1 MLALLVS
8 LLIAVYLLGPNLIA
22 RWAADL
28 IVFRKTRVESHAE
41 EVARSIIG
49 AVIPLALA
57 VAWARWSGALWSSG
71 TQRDVETVFSALE
84 SDTFFQA
91 HHQQFFTSLY
101 AFFWMNYAI
110 LWRLYLIVLLASGL
124 RVAIVLNYNRVW
136 RRLNKRWT
144 RTLLATIVP
153 RISEWDLLFSDM
165 LLPEGTFRIMADV
178 LTKTGGLYQG
188 TVQDRMLN
196 NDGSLQSITLS
207 NPRRFERAEFH
218 KAKSEDIETVTDEF
232 WFNIPGNL
240 FIVMASDIANLN
252 LRYIRRKPLSFQ
264 PSEEEREVL
273 NRLLDRLKVPPS
285 F

>member
-1 MLALLVS
+1 VLALLVS
-8 LLIAVYLLGPNLIA
+8 FLIAVYLLGPDLIS

-28 IVFRKTRVESHAE
+28 VVFRKTRVQSHAE

-49 AVIPLALA
+49 AVVPLV
-57 VAWARWSGALWSSG
+57 VAFLWARWSGALGRTG
-71 TQRDVETVFSALE
+71 THDDLETVFSSLQ
-84 SDTFFQA
+84 SDHFFQTHCA
-91 HHQQFFTSLY
+91 QFFTSLRV
-101 AFFWMNYAI
+101 FFWMNFVI
-110 LWRLYLIVLLASGL
+110 LWRLYALVVLLSIA
-124 RVAIVLNYNRVW
+124 RIVIVLNYNRIW
-136 RRLNKRWT
+136 RKLHKRWM

-165 LLPEGTFRIMADV
+165 LLPEGSFCIMADV

-188 TVQDRMLN
+188 AIQDRMLN
-196 NDGSLQSITLS
+196 NDGSLQSITLA

-218 KAKSEDIETVTDEF
+218 KAKAEDIETVSDEF

-264 PSEEEREVL
+264 PSDEEREVL
-273 NRLLDRLKVPPS
+273 TRLLDRLKEGK
-285 F
+285 

>member
-1 MLALLVS
+1 VLALLVS
-8 LLIAVYLLGPNLIA
+8 FLIAVYLLGPNLIS

-28 IVFRKTRVESHAE
+28 VVFRKTRVESHAE
-41 EVARSIIG
+41 EVARSII
-49 AVIPLALA
+49 AAAIPLALA
-57 VAWARWSGALWSSG
+57 VLWARWSGALWARG
-71 TQRDVETVFSALE
+71 TQTDVEIVFSSLQ
-84 SDTFFQA
+84 SDNFFQT

-110 LWRLYLIVLLASGL
+110 LWRLYFIVLLACVV
-124 RVAIVLNYNRVW
+124 RVFIVLNYNRIW
-136 RRLNKRWT
+136 RRLHRRWM

-178 LTKTGGLYQG
+178 LTRTGGLYQG

-196 NDGSLQSITLS
+196 NDGSLQSITLA
-207 NPRRFERAEFH
+207 NPRRFGRAEFQ
-218 KAKSEDIETVTDEF
+218 KAKAEDIETVTDEF

-252 LRYIRRKPLSFQ
+252 LRYIRRKPLQFQ
-264 PSEEEREVL
+264 PSDEEREVL
-273 NRLLDRLKVPPS
+273 ARLLDRLKDGK
-285 F
+285 

>member
-8 LLIAVYLLGPNLIA
+8 FLIAVYLLGPNLIA

-28 IVFRKTRVESHAE
+28 VVFRKTRAESRAE
-41 EVARSIIG
+41 EVARSVIG
-49 AVIPLALA
+49 ATVPLVIA

-71 TQRDVETVFSALE
+71 TQGDVETVFSALQ
-84 SDTFFQA
+84 SDSFFQQ
-91 HHQQFFTSLY
+91 HHAPFFTSLY

-110 LWRLYLIVLLASGL
+110 LWRLYLIVLIACAV
-124 RVAIVLNYNRVW
+124 RVMIVLNYNLIW
-136 RRLNKRWT
+136 RRLRRRWM

-153 RISEWDLLFSDM
+153 RLSEWDLLFSDM

-196 NDGSLQSITLS
+196 SDGSLASITLA
-207 NPRRFERAEFH
+207 NPRRFERAEFR
-218 KAKSEDIETVTDEF
+218 KAKAEDLETVPDEY

-252 LRYIRRKPLSFQ
+252 LRYIRRKPLQFQ

-273 NRLLDRLKVPPS
+273 TRLLDRLKEGK
-285 F
+285 

>member
-8 LLIAVYLLGPNLIA
+8 FLIAVYLLGPNLIA

-28 IVFRKTRVESHAE
+28 VVFRKTRSESHAE
-41 EVARSIIG
+41 EVARSIL
-49 AVIPLALA
+49 AAAIPLLLA
-57 VAWARWSGALWSSG
+57 IIWARWAGALWARG
-71 TQRDVETVFSALE
+71 TQADVEIVFSALE
-84 SDTFFQA
+84 SDNFFQT
-91 HHQQFFTSLY
+91 HHAQFFSSLY

-110 LWRLYLIVLLASGL
+110 LWRLYFVVMIACLVRIV
-124 RVAIVLNYNRVW
+124 VVLNYNRIW
-136 RRLNKRWT
+136 RRLHKRWM

-165 LLPEGTFRIMADV
+165 LLPEGSFRIMADV

-188 TVQDRMLN
+188 AIQDRMLN
-196 NDGSLQSITLS
+196 ADGSLQSITLA
-207 NPRRFERAEFH
+207 NPRRFERAEFR
-218 KAKSEDIETVTDEF
+218 KAKAEDLATTAEEY

-264 PSEEEREVL
+264 PSLEQREVL
-273 NRLLDRLKVPPS
+273 GRLLERLKEK
-285 F
+285 

>member
-1 MLALLVS
+1 VLALLVS

-28 IVFRKTRVESHAE
+28 VVFRKTRIESHAE

-49 AVIPLALA
+49 AAIPLVLA
-57 VAWARWSGALWSSG
+57 VAWARWAGALWSSG
-71 TQRDVETVFSALE
+71 TQRDVETVFSALQ
-84 SDTFFQA
+84 SDNFFQV
-91 HHQQFFTSLY
+91 HHQEFFASLY

-110 LWRLYLIVLLASGL
+110 LWRLYLIVLLASAV

-136 RRLNKRWT
+136 RRLHRRWM

-153 RISEWDLLFSDM
+153 RISEWDILFSDM

-178 LTKTGGLYQG
+178 LTKSGGLYQG
-188 TVQDRMLN
+188 MVQDRMLN
-196 NDGSLQSITLS
+196 NDGSLASITLA
-207 NPRRFERAEFH
+207 NPRRFERGDFR
-218 KAKSEDIETVTDEF
+218 KAKAEDIETVTDEF

-273 NRLLDRLKVPPS
+273 TRLLDRLKEK
-285 F
+285 

>member
-28 IVFRKTRVESHAE
+28 VVFRKTRIESHAE

-49 AVIPLALA
+49 AIIPLALA
-57 VAWARWSGALWSSG
+57 VAWARWSGALWISG
-71 TQRDVETVFSALE
+71 TQRDVETVFSALQ
-84 SDTFFQA
+84 SDNFFQT

-110 LWRLYLIVLLASGL
+110 LWRLYCIVLVASGL

-136 RRLNKRWT
+136 RRLNQRWM

-178 LTKTGGLYQG
+178 LTKSGGLYQG

-196 NDGSLQSITLS
+196 SDGSLQSITLA
-207 NPRRFERAEFH
+207 NPRRFERTQFR
-218 KAKSEDIETVTDEF
+218 KAKAEDLATVPDEY
-232 WFNIPGNL
+232 WINIPGNL

-252 LRYIRRKPLSFQ
+252 LRYIRRKPLQFQ
-264 PSEEEREVL
+264 PSDEEREVL
-273 NRLLDRLKVPPS
+273 TRLLDRLKEK
-285 F
+285 

>member
-1 MLALLVS
+1 VLALLVS

-28 IVFRKTRVESHAE
+28 VVFRKTRIESHAE
-41 EVARSIIG
+41 EVARSILG
-49 AVIPLALA
+49 AILPLALA
-57 VAWARWSGALWSSG
+57 VVWARWTGALWSSG

-84 SDTFFQA
+84 SDNFFQA

-110 LWRLYLIVLLASGL
+110 LWRLYFIVLLASGL

-136 RRLNKRWT
+136 RRLDRRWM

-196 NDGSLQSITLS
+196 GDGSLQSITLA
-207 NPRRFERAEFH
+207 NPRRFEREQFR
-218 KAKSEDIETVTDEF
+218 KAKAEDLATVPDEY
-232 WFNIPGNL
+232 WINIPGNL

-252 LRYIRRKPLSFQ
+252 LRYIRRKPLQFQ
-264 PSEEEREVL
+264 PSNEEREVL
-273 NRLLDRLKVPPS
+273 ARLLDRLKDGK
-285 F
+285 

>member
-8 LLIAVYLLGPNLIA
+8 FLIAVYLLGPNLIA

-28 IVFRKTRVESHAE
+28 VVFRKSRVESHAE
-41 EVARSIIG
+41 EVARSIL
-49 AVIPLALA
+49 AAAIPLALA
-57 VAWARWSGALWSSG
+57 VAWARSTGALWASG
-71 TQRDVETVFSALE
+71 TQTDVETVFSSLQ
-84 SDTFFQA
+84 SDNFFQS

-110 LWRLYLIVLLASGL
+110 LWRLYFLVFIACGVRVFIVF
-124 RVAIVLNYNRVW
+124 NYNRIW
-136 RRLNKRWT
+136 RRLHTRWM

-178 LTKTGGLYQG
+178 LTKSGGLYQG
-188 TVQDRMLN
+188 TITDRMLS
-196 NDGSLQSITLS
+196 NDGSLVSITLA
-207 NPRRFERAEFH
+207 NPRRFERDDFR
-218 KAKSEDIETVTDEF
+218 KAKSADLSTVPDEF

-252 LRYIRRKPLSFQ
+252 LRYVRRKPLQFQ

-273 NRLLDRLKVPPS
+273 SRLLERLKQDGK
-285 F
+285 

>member
-1 MLALLVS
+1 VLALLVS
-8 LLIAVYLLGPNLIA
+8 FLIAVYLLGPDLIA

-28 IVFRKTRVESHAE
+28 VVFRKTRIASHAE
-41 EVARSIIG
+41 EVARAII
-49 AVIPLALA
+49 AAAIPLALA
-57 VAWARWSGALWSSG
+57 VAWARWSGALWARG
-71 TQRDVETVFSALE
+71 TQADVETVFSALQ
-84 SDTFFQA
+84 SDNFFQA

-110 LWRLYLIVLLASGL
+110 LWRLYLIVFIACLV
-124 RVAIVLNYNRVW
+124 RIAIVLNYNRVW
-136 RRLNKRWT
+136 RRLHRRWM
-144 RTLLATIVP
+144 RTLLATVVP

-165 LLPEGTFRIMADV
+165 LLPEGSFRIMADV

-196 NDGSLQSITLS
+196 SDGSLQSITLA
-207 NPRRFERAEFH
+207 NPRRFERAEFR
-218 KAKSEDIETVTDEF
+218 KAKAKDLETVSDEF

-264 PSEEEREVL
+264 PSDEEREVL
-273 NRLLDRLKVPPS
+273 TRLLDRLKEK
-285 F
+285 

>member
-8 LLIAVYLLGPNLIA
+8 FLIAVYLLGPNLIA

-28 IVFRKTRVESHAE
+28 VVFRKTRTESHAE
-41 EVARSIIG
+41 EVARSVI
-49 AVIPLALA
+49 AAAIPLVLA
-57 VAWARWSGALWSSG
+57 VAWARWAGSLWRSG
-71 TQRDVETVFSALE
+71 TQTDVETVFSALQ
-84 SDTFFQA
+84 SDSFFQQ
-91 HHQQFFTSLY
+91 HHAQFFTSLY

-110 LWRLYLIVLLASGL
+110 LWRLYLIVLIACAV
-124 RVAIVLNYNRVW
+124 RVVIVLKYNLIW
-136 RRLNKRWT
+136 RRLHRRWM

-165 LLPEGTFRIMADV
+165 LLPEGTFRLMADV

-196 NDGSLQSITLS
+196 NDGSLASITLA
-207 NPRRFERAEFH
+207 NPRRFEREEFR
-218 KAKSEDIETVTDEF
+218 KAKSEDLETVPDEF
-232 WFNIPGNL
+232 WFNVPGNL

-252 LRYIRRKPLSFQ
+252 LRYIRRKPLQFQ

-273 NRLLDRLKVPPS
+273 TRLLERLKEGK
-285 F
+285 

>member
-1 MLALLVS
+1 
-8 LLIAVYLLGPNLIA
+8 LLIAVYLLGPDLIA

-28 IVFRKTRVESHAE
+28 VVFRKTRVESHAQ
-41 EVARSIIG
+41 EVARSILG
-49 AVIPLALA
+49 AAIPLALA
-57 VAWARWSGALWSSG
+57 VAWAHATGALWARG
-71 TQRDVETVFSALE
+71 TQRDVETVFSALQ
-84 SDTFFQA
+84 SDNFFQT
-91 HHQQFFTSLY
+91 HHQEFFTSLY

-110 LWRLYLIVLLASGL
+110 LWRLYFIVLLASGL

-136 RRLNKRWT
+136 RRLNKRWM

-196 NDGSLQSITLS
+196 SDGSLQSITLA
-207 NPRRFERAEFH
+207 NPRRFERAEFR
-218 KAKSEDIETVTDEF
+218 KAKAEDLATVPDEY

-240 FIVMASDIANLN
+240 FIVMAADIANLN
-252 LRYIRRKPLSFQ
+252 LRYIRRKPLNFQ
-264 PSEEEREVL
+264 PSHEEREVL
-273 NRLLDRLKVPPS
+273 TRLLDRLKDGK
-285 F
+285 

>member
-8 LLIAVYLLGPNLIA
+8 FLIAVYLLGPNLIA

-28 IVFRKTRVESHAE
+28 VVFRKTRVESHAE

-49 AVIPLALA
+49 AAIPLALA
-57 VAWARWSGALWSSG
+57 VAWARWTGTLWSSG
-71 TQRDVETVFSALE
+71 TQRDVETVFSALQ
-84 SDTFFQA
+84 SDNFFQT

-110 LWRLYLIVLLASGL
+110 LWRLYLLVLLASIA
-124 RVAIVLNYNRVW
+124 RVTIVLNYNRIW
-136 RRLNKRWT
+136 RRLHKRWM
-144 RTLLATIVP
+144 RTMLATIVP

-188 TVQDRMLN
+188 MVQDRMLN
-196 NDGSLQSITLS
+196 NDGSLQSITLA
-207 NPRRFERAEFH
+207 NPRRFERAEFR
-218 KAKSEDIETVTDEF
+218 KAKAEDLETVPDEY

-273 NRLLDRLKVPPS
+273 TRLLDRLKEGK
-285 F
+285 

>member
-1 MLALLVS
+1 LVLALLVS
-8 LLIAVYLLGPNLIA
+8 FLIAVYLLGPNLIA

-28 IVFRKTRVESHAE
+28 VVFRKTRAESHAE
-41 EVARSIIG
+41 EVARSIIAA
-49 AVIPLALA
+49 AVPLLVAI
-57 VAWARWSGALWSSG
+57 AWARWSGAMWSAGS
-71 TQRDVETVFSALE
+71 QADVETVFSALQ
-84 SDTFFQA
+84 SDNFFQQ
-91 HHQQFFTSLY
+91 HHAQFFTGLY

-110 LWRLYLIVLLASGL
+110 LWRLYLIVLIACAV
-124 RVAIVLNYNRVW
+124 RVFVVLNYNRIW
-136 RRLNKRWT
+136 RRLHKRWM

-178 LTKTGGLYQG
+178 LTKSGGLYQG
-188 TVQDRMLN
+188 TIQDRMLN
-196 NDGSLQSITLS
+196 NDGSLASITLA
-207 NPRRFERAEFH
+207 NPRRFEREEFR
-218 KAKSEDIETVTDEF
+218 KAKAADLETVSDEF

-273 NRLLDRLKVPPS
+273 TRLLDRLKEGK
-285 F
+285 

>member
-1 MLALLVS
+1 VLALLVS
-8 LLIAVYLLGPNLIA
+8 FLIAVYLLGPNLIA

-28 IVFRKTRVESHAE
+28 VVFRKTRAESHAE

-49 AVIPLALA
+49 AAIPLVLA
-57 VAWARWSGALWSSG
+57 IAWARWSGALWSSG
-71 TQRDVETVFSALE
+71 TQRDVETVFSALQ
-84 SDTFFQA
+84 SDNFFQA
-91 HHQQFFTSLY
+91 HHQQFFSSLY
-101 AFFWMNYAI
+101 AFSWMNYAI
-110 LWRLYLIVLLASGL
+110 LWRLYLIVLMASAL

-136 RRLNKRWT
+136 RRLHRRWM

-165 LLPEGTFRIMADV
+165 LLPEGSFRIMADV
-178 LTKTGGLYQG
+178 LTRTGGLYQG

-196 NDGSLQSITLS
+196 ADGSLQSITLS
-207 NPRRFERAEFH
+207 NPRRFERSEFRKRKAE
-218 KAKSEDIETVTDEF
+218 DLETVSDEF

-264 PSEEEREVL
+264 PSDEEREVL
-273 NRLLDRLKVPPS
+273 TRLLDRLKEGK
-285 F
+285 

>member
-1 MLALLVS
+1 VLALLVS
-8 LLIAVYLLGPNLIA
+8 FLIAVYLLGPNLIA

-28 IVFRKTRVESHAE
+28 VVFRKTRAESHAE

-49 AVIPLALA
+49 AAIPLVLA
-57 VAWARWSGALWSSG
+57 IAWARWSGALWSSG
-71 TQRDVETVFSALE
+71 TQRDVETVFSALQ
-84 SDTFFQA
+84 SDNFFQA
-91 HHQQFFTSLY
+91 HHQQFFSSLY
-101 AFFWMNYAI
+101 AFSWMNYAI
-110 LWRLYLIVLLASGL
+110 LWRLYLIVLMASAL

-136 RRLNKRWT
+136 RRLHRRWM

-165 LLPEGTFRIMADV
+165 LLPEGSFRIMADV
-178 LTKTGGLYQG
+178 LTRTGGLYQG

-196 NDGSLQSITLS
+196 ADGSLQSITLS
-207 NPRRFERAEFH
+207 NPRRFERAEFRKR
-218 KAKSEDIETVTDEF
+218 KAEDLETVSDEF

-264 PSEEEREVL
+264 PSDEEREVL
-273 NRLLDRLKVPPS
+273 TRLLDRLKEGK
-285 F
+285 

>member
-28 IVFRKTRVESHAE
+28 VVFRKTRAESRAE
-41 EVARSIIG
+41 EVARSVI
-49 AVIPLALA
+49 AAAIPLVLA
-57 VAWARWSGALWSSG
+57 VLWARATGALWRSG
-71 TQRDVETVFSALE
+71 TQADVETVFSALQ
-84 SDTFFQA
+84 SDNFFQQ
-91 HHQQFFTSLY
+91 HHAQFFTSLY

-110 LWRLYLIVLLASGL
+110 LWRLYLIVLIACAV
-124 RVAIVLNYNRVW
+124 RVVIVLKYNLIW
-136 RRLNKRWT
+136 RRLHRRWM

-196 NDGSLQSITLS
+196 SDGSLQSITLS
-207 NPRRFERAEFH
+207 NPRRFERAEFR
-218 KAKSEDIETVTDEF
+218 KAKSEDLETVPEEF
-232 WFNIPGNL
+232 WFNVPGNL

-252 LRYIRRKPLSFQ
+252 LRYIRRKPLQFQ
-264 PSEEEREVL
+264 PSVEEREVL
-273 NRLLDRLKVPPS
+273 TRLLDRLKEGK
-285 F
+285 

>member
-1 MLALLVS
+1 LLALLVS
-8 LLIAVYLLGPNLIA
+8 FLIAVYLLGPNLIA

-28 IVFRKTRVESHAE
+28 VVFRKTRAESHAE
-41 EVARSIIG
+41 EVARSIIS
-49 AVIPLALA
+49 AAIPLLVAI
-57 VAWARWSGALWSSG
+57 AWARWSGAMWSSG
-71 TQRDVETVFSALE
+71 TQADVETVFSALQ
-84 SDTFFQA
+84 SDNFFQQ
-91 HHQQFFTSLY
+91 HHAQFFTSLY

-110 LWRLYLIVLLASGL
+110 LWRLYLIVLIACAV
-124 RVAIVLNYNRVW
+124 RVFVVLNYNRIW
-136 RRLNKRWT
+136 RRLHQRWM

-188 TVQDRMLN
+188 TIQDRMLN
-196 NDGSLQSITLS
+196 NDGSLASITLA
-207 NPRRFERAEFH
+207 NPRRFERAEFR
-218 KAKSEDIETVTDEF
+218 KAKAEDIETVSDEF

-273 NRLLDRLKVPPS
+273 TRLLDRLKEGK
-285 F
+285 

>member
-1 MLALLVS
+1 VLALFVS

>member
-1 MLALLVS
+1 VLALLVS
-8 LLIAVYLLGPNLIA
+8 FLIAVYLLGPNLIA

-28 IVFRKTRVESHAE
+28 VVFRKTRIESHAE
-41 EVARSIIG
+41 EVARSIIS
-49 AVIPLALA
+49 AAIPLILA
-57 VAWARWSGALWSSG
+57 VAWARGAGALWSAGS
-71 TQRDVETVFSALE
+71 QRDVETVFSALQ
-84 SDTFFQA
+84 SDNFFQT

-110 LWRLYLIVLLASGL
+110 LWRLYLMVVLASAV
-124 RVAIVLNYNRVW
+124 RIAIVLNYNRIW
-136 RRLNKRWT
+136 RGLHKRWM

-165 LLPEGTFRIMADV
+165 LLPEGNFRIMADV

-188 TVQDRMLN
+188 AIQDRMLN
-196 NDGSLQSITLS
+196 NDGSLQSITLA
-207 NPRRFERAEFH
+207 NPRRFERNDFR
-218 KAKSEDIETVTDEF
+218 KAKSEDLATVPDEF

-264 PSEEEREVL
+264 PSNEEREVL
-273 NRLLDRLKVPPS
+273 SRLLERLKEGK
-285 F
+285 